1 MKDILQAISEYRL
14 AKNWTEYQLAEKSGL
29 PQSTISSWYRKNLY
43 PTIPSLQKICEAL
56 GITIAE
62 LFNENDDITSLTKN
76 QKNFLDKF
84 NKLSTSQQNALLKFL
99 DTLGNA
105 N

>member
-29 PQSTISSWYRKNLY
+29 PQSTISSWYRKKLY

-84 NKLSTSQQNALLKFL
+84 NKLSTNQQNALLKFL